1 MKSGSVIIFETE
13 RLLIRAATEDDID
26 LYLTL
31 WTSPKVMTH
40 VGFPQGLRTNRDK
53 IRKQMQAQGD
63 SEFDRLLVVVLKT
76 TGESL
81 GECEMSPPNQD
92 GIAKTDV
99 KLLPEFWGNKYGVE
113 VKKGL
118 LSHLFNNTNCIAV
131 EATPNINNIASINM
145 QEAVGGK
152 CIGEAVHEFPEAMRD
167 FTIPVHHYIYHVERK
182 NGKA

>member
-31 WTSPKVMTH
+31 WTSPKVMTY

-63 SEFDRLLVVVLKT
+63 SEFDRLLVVVLKS
-76 TGESL
+76 TGQSL
-81 GECEMSPPNQD
+81 GECEMSRPNQD

-113 VKKGL
+113 IKKGL
-118 LSHLFNNTNCIAV
+118 VAHLFTNTECAAV
-131 EATPNINNIASINM
+131 EATPNVNNMASIKM
-145 QEAVGGK
+145 QEAVGGNR
-152 CIGEAVHEFPEAMRD
+152 IGEEVFEFPDALRH
-167 FTIPVHHYIYHVERK
+167 FTTPVHHYIYRVERENWK
-182 NGKA
+182 D

>member
-1 MKSGSVIIFETE
+1 MKDSSIIFETE
-13 RLLIRAATEDDID
+13 RLLIRTATVDDVD
-26 LYLTL
+26 LYLNL
-31 WTSPKVMTH
+31 WTNSEVMTN
-40 VGFPQGLRTNRDK
+40 VGFPFGLKTSREK
-53 IRKQMQAQGD
+53 IHKQISEQND

-99 KLLPEFWGNKYGVE
+99 KLLPEFWGKKYGVE

-118 LSHLFNNTNCIAV
+118 LSHLFTNTDCIAV
-131 EATPNINNIASINM
+131 EATPNINNVASIKM

-152 CIGEAVHEFPEAMRD
+152 RIGEEVFEFPEAARH
-167 FTIPVHHYIYHVERK
+167 FTTPVHHYIYRVERE
-182 NGKA
+182 NWIV